1 MSYLSNYTSFFDRF
15 LRKTYNYIS
24 KNADIGPSQ
33 FRKGVRMDAIDL
45 KPGMIIDVEGT
56 YYTVISAVH
65 THAQQRRAVIRVK
78 CKDLKSG
85 KTNEFVWRSD
95 KPVDVVYVEEIPLTF
110 LFRDSHGFHF
120 MNTTN
125 YEQIA
130 ISEEVIGEKQY
141 YLLEN
146 VEVIG
151 LVHDGKVL
159 DIKPP
164 IFVDLKVIET
174 EPGFKGDT
182 VQAAKKPA
190 KLETGLI
197 IQVPLFINNGDIVRV
212 DTRTNEYVTRV

>member
-1 MSYLSNYTSFFDRF
+1 
-15 LRKTYNYIS
+15 
-24 KNADIGPSQ
+24 
-33 FRKGVRMDAIDL
+33 MDAIDL
-45 KPGMIIDVEGT
+45 KPGMIIELDGIF
-56 YYTVISAVH
+56 YTVISAVH

-95 KPVDVVYVEEIPLTF
+95 KPVNTVYVEEIPLTY
-110 LFRDSHGFHF
+110 LFRDSSGFHF
-120 MNTTN
+120 MNTTT
-125 YEQIA
+125 YEQIVLP
-130 ISEEVIGEKQY
+130 EEILGDKVF

-146 VEVIG
+146 IEVVG
-151 LVHDGKVL
+151 LVHEARVL

-164 IFVDLKVIET
+164 IFIDLKVVET

-190 KLETGLI
+190 KLETGLS
-197 IQVPLFINNGDIVRV
+197 IQVPLFVNNGDTVRV